1 MLFIAKRLRDLR
13 LNANLT
19 QERVAE
25 LSEFNYKFYQK
36 LESGNNKYIRLDTIV
51 RIANFWGM
59 TLSEFFSA
67 ENDCSYKKECS
78 KQKSGLWEGREKC
91 PSQMGHKAYF
101 LIVPSESSLRKLL

>member
-19 QERVAE
+19 QERIAE

-78 KQKSGLWEGREKC
+78 KQKKRPVGR
-91 PSQMGHKAYF
+91 P
-101 LIVPSESSLRKLL
+101 RKMPKPNGA

>member
-78 KQKSGLWEGREKC
+78 KKKSRPGGG
-91 PSQMGHKAYF
+91 P
-101 LIVPSESSLRKLL
+101 RKMPKPNGA